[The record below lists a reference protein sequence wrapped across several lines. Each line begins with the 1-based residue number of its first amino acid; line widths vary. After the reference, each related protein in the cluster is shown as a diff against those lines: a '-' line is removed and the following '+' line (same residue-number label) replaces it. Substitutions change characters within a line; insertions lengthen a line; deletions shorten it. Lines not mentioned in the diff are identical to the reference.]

1 MSKEFN
7 YWVSV
12 LKRIGYL
19 AIAIFLTFLAFKLS
33 LFYMPFLIAFIISL
47 FMEPGIKKLMK
58 KFKFSRRL
66 SSIIVFII
74 TFGIIIGI
82 LIWGVITLASESTN
96 LLRSFNDYYNKAY
109 SQIQN
114 WVGNI
119 NIDSLKIPSELLDIA
134 KNTAFSVLN
143 SLAKWIQAFFT
154 NFVSSITSIPA
165 IAIYFSITILA
176 LYFICTDKIYI
187 LDELEHHL
195 PEKWMK
201 ELSKHLRELI
211 KVLGGYLKA
220 QATLVFISFLICL
233 IGLYILYFLNFSVK
247 FPLLI
252 ALGIAFV
259 DALPILGSGTA
270 MVPWGV
276 VSALNGDF
284 KLGVAIIVLWIV
296 MSVVRQFIE
305 PKIVSG
311 NIGIHPIFTI
321 AAMYTGF
328 KFMGVIGLFIGP
340 IVLIIL
346 KNIFSRF
353 LDGGVMKVIF
363 DIK

>member
-82 LIWGVITLASESTN
+82 LVWGVITLASESTN

-154 NFVSSITSIPA
+154 NFVSSIT
-165 IAIYFSITILA
+165 FRL
-176 LYFICTDKIYI
+176 LQYI
-187 LDELEHHL
+187 
-195 PEKWMK
+195 
-201 ELSKHLRELI
+201 
-211 KVLGGYLKA
+211 
-220 QATLVFISFLICL
+220 FL
-233 IGLYILYFLNFSVK
+233 
-247 FPLLI
+247 
-252 ALGIAFV
+252 
-259 DALPILGSGTA
+259 
-270 MVPWGV
+270 
-276 VSALNGDF
+276 
-284 KLGVAIIVLWIV
+284 
-296 MSVVRQFIE
+296 
-305 PKIVSG
+305 
-311 NIGIHPIFTI
+311 
-321 AAMYTGF
+321 
-328 KFMGVIGLFIGP
+328 
-340 IVLIIL
+340 
-346 KNIFSRF
+346 
-353 LDGGVMKVIF
+353 
-363 DIK
+363 

>member
-1 MSKEFN
+1 M
-7 YWVSV
+7 
-12 LKRIGYL
+12 
-19 AIAIFLTFLAFKLS
+19 
-33 LFYMPFLIAFIISL
+33 
-47 FMEPGIKKLMK
+47 
-58 KFKFSRRL
+58 
-66 SSIIVFII
+66 
-74 TFGIIIGI
+74 
-82 LIWGVITLASESTN
+82 
-96 LLRSFNDYYNKAY
+96 
-109 SQIQN
+109 
-114 WVGNI
+114 
-119 NIDSLKIPSELLDIA
+119 LDIA

-220 QATLVFISFLICL
+220 QATLVFISFIICL

>member
-19 AIAIFLTFLAFKLS
+19 VIAIFLTFLAFKLS

-96 LLRSFNDYYNKAY
+96 LLRSFNDYYNRAY

-154 NFVSSITSIPA
+154 NFVSSLTSIPA

-176 LYFICTDKIYI
+176 LYFICTDKIYM

-195 PEKWMK
+195 PERWMK
-201 ELSKHLRELI
+201 ELTRTHKRTCKSLRRIFKGTSNTYINFIYNISNRPLYNVFLWVKCWISTYYRSWNCLCGCSSNFRFRNCYGTLGNFIWI
-211 KVLGGYLKA
+211 KWRFK
-220 QATLVFISFLICL
+220 IR
-233 IGLYILYFLNFSVK
+233 FSNNWLMDYYVC
-247 FPLLI
+247 
-252 ALGIAFV
+252 
-259 DALPILGSGTA
+259 
-270 MVPWGV
+270 
-276 VSALNGDF
+276 N
-284 KLGVAIIVLWIV
+284 
-296 MSVVRQFIE
+296 
-305 PKIVSG
+305 
-311 NIGIHPIFTI
+311 
-321 AAMYTGF
+321 
-328 KFMGVIGLFIGP
+328 
-340 IVLIIL
+340 
-346 KNIFSRF
+346 
-353 LDGGVMKVIF
+353 
-363 DIK
+363 